1 MASTGHDLSHK
12 AGELSGQ
19 AQMKKEEFVNQASN
33 VAQDASNMTSA
44 SADHN
49 NPSYTSQA
57 TNFLQQTGE
66 QVKSMAQGAATAVKN
81 TLGMNPDNTNPS
93 SNTTISTANQPSN
106 PTPTKI

>member
-19 AQMKKEEFVNQASN
+19 A
-33 VAQDASNMTSA
+33 
-44 SADHN
+44 
-49 NPSYTSQA
+49 
-57 TNFLQQTGE
+57 QTGE